1 MATKNEASKML
12 CCRSA
17 AIYLPESLKTV
28 TCYYISCCFYEYI
41 LHKYIN
47 IIA

>member
-1 MATKNEASKML
+1 MATKNEAS
-12 CCRSA
+12 RSA
-17 AIYLPESLKTV
+17 AIYLPVSLKTV

-41 LHKYIN
+41 LYKYIN